1 MHILM
6 LRRQPIA
13 AAVRF
18 QRLCME
24 MADPEVTDRIQAE
37 MHITSGT
44 PRRSTEVL
52 K

>member
-1 MHILM
+1 MHILFQGN
-6 LRRQPIA
+6 RQIA

-24 MADPEVTDRIQAE
+24 LAAYTADEQNH
-37 MHITSGT
+37 MHIEAGT
-44 PRRSTEVL
+44 PHKNVKVL